1 MTNVSVPPPK
11 PHVQSLFNPVYRS
24 RVAQLGRNVILADRA
39 LIAAT
44 NKVAQDERD
53 VEAARDAKHQ
63 AWLLL
68 SEALQADDEQYELF
82 IARLACGLEAEH
94 RGEGPGKLTVGPPPT
109 CQDCGKP
116 SPRPLVAI
124 AGWGWLCGD
133 CIDARTDQAREEEE
147 AT

>member
-11 PHVQSLFNPVYRS
+11 PHVQSLFDPVYRS

-39 LIAAT
+39 HIVAT
-44 NKVAQDERD
+44 NKAAQAERD
-53 VEAARDAKHQ
+53 VEAARDARHQ

-68 SEALQADDEQYELF
+68 DDALQEDDESNEML

-109 CQDCGKP
+109 CQNCGKP
-116 SPRPLVAI
+116 SP
-124 AGWGWLCGD
+124 GWGWLCGD